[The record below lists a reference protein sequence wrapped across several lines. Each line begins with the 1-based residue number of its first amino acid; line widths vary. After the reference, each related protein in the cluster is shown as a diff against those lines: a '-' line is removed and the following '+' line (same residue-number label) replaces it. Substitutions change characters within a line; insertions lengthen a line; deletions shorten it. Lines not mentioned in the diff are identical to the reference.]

1 MAEESDPEITKSSF
15 RSSRLQGA
23 DLPTF
28 VKMWLSDRELHL
40 AVSSHITY
48 QQAIEQFLSYWNQR
62 KKPPFDPLLIKQY
75 VRELKWRRS
84 SAAYTQRQLSVL
96 RSFCAW
102 AVDQNILP
110 SNPAR
115 KIPLPKLS
123 AEYRK
128 EALSKEEAG
137 ALIKSLSYHDLYSVR
152 DALLVSLILG
162 SGTRLIELHRA
173 NVGDFV
179 RKEEVGL
186 LYLQGKGREAADS
199 FVVLMPEI
207 ASLVEQYLSMMK
219 DPSPKQAMFTA
230 RKPHKG
236 SRLSVRGIQKII
248 TGYLK
253 KAGVKRK
260 RVTAYSLRHSAATL
274 ALQNGASLMA
284 VRDMLRHKSVSTTQ
298 RYEHLTRRI
307 GDGAEHYV
315 GVFHH

>member
-1 MAEESDPEITKSSF
+1 MAEEIDPEITKTSF
-15 RSSRLQGA
+15 RSSQLKWA
-23 DLPTF
+23 DLRTF
-28 VKMWLSDRELHL
+28 IKMWLSDLELQL
-40 AVSSHITY
+40 AASSHVTY

-84 SAAYTQRQLSVL
+84 SAAYTQRQLPVP

-110 SNPAR
+110 SNPAS

-128 EALSKEEAG
+128 EALSKEVAG
-137 ALIKSLSYHDLYSVR
+137 ALIKSLSYHDLYSIR

-186 LYLQGKGREAADS
+186 LYLQEKGREAADS

-207 ASLVEQYLSMMK
+207 TRLADPYLSLLK
-219 DPSPKQAMFTA
+219 EPSPKQAMFTA
-230 RKPHKG
+230 RKPHQG
-236 SRLSVRGIQKII
+236 RRLSVRGIQKII

-253 KAGVKRK
+253 KAGVKQK
-260 RVTAYSLRHSAATL
+260 RFTAYSLRHPAATL
-274 ALQNGASLMA
+274 ALQNGASLVA
-284 VRDMLRHKSVSTTQ
+284 VRDKLRHRSISTTP

-307 GDGAEHYV
+307 EDGAEHYV
-315 GVFHH
+315 GIFRH